1 MANNYLLDKEP
12 KRKPHLLYSVILLI
26 IGLAF
31 VASWTH
37 VRHQE
42 IEMQKQQTAKQE
54 IEEQNRSALRLQ
66 CMVEADKQYN
76 EFLKLN
82 GKKIIKEDGSI
93 VYRMD
98 QSKADI
104 AERYRKDVKELCF
117 KKYPISK

>member
-66 CMVEADKQYN
+66 CMVEADKHYN

-104 AERYRKDVKELCF
+104 AERYRKDVKELCLQ
-117 KKYPISK
+117 KYPILK